1 MLRLPIP
8 DVFGGPAYPYQNAGA
23 VENKGWELQ
32 LGWKDQ
38 VRDFGYSL
46 NFNLS
51 DVKNQ
56 VTNLG
61 GTDPTI
67 GDRVRMEGQ
76 PLDAFY
82 GLVVD
87 RIAQVSDFTYE
98 ESTGVYTP
106 NFPII
111 QGDPVQPGDLIYK
124 DLNNDGEVDLM
135 NDRKV
140 IGSHIPRYTYGFSAA
155 MNYKGLVS
163 VLLYRVLEKHQ
174 GY

>member
-61 GTDPTI
+61 EQILPLGT
-67 GDRVRMEGQ
+67 E
-76 PLDAFY
+76 
-82 GLVVD
+82 
-87 RIAQVSDFTYE
+87 
-98 ESTGVYTP
+98 
-106 NFPII
+106 
-111 QGDPVQPGDLIYK
+111 
-124 DLNNDGEVDLM
+124 
-135 NDRKV
+135 
-140 IGSHIPRYTYGFSAA
+140 
-155 MNYKGLVS
+155 
-163 VLLYRVLEKHQ
+163 LEWRDNP
-174 GY
+174 